1 MPMPQL
7 LLVISLYGIILWP
20 CLFVFGLASGITR
33 KINGNEHYYIPLIIA
48 VFGLIM
54 TLMPLYAYVLMS

>member
-20 CLFVFGLASGITR
+20 CMFVFGLASGIAR
-33 KINGNEHYYIPLIIA
+33 KVNGNEHYYIPLIIA